1 MINRGLTSDV
11 RMSNETITNIMK
23 EYKINNAEIVLRG
36 KCSVDDLIDSIEGN
50 RVYFQLYMFLTK

>member
-36 KCSVDDLIDSIEGN
+36 KYSVDDLIDSIEGN